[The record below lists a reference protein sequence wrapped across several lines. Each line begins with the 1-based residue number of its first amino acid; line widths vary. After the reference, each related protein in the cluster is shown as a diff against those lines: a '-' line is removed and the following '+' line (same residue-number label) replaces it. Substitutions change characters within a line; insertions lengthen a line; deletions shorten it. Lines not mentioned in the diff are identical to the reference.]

1 MKIGWE
7 GKETIN
13 PEETIRLGED
23 LSSYLERGDVLA
35 LVGDL
40 ASGKTTF
47 IQGLLI
53 GLNYAKSVT
62 SPTFTLI
69 NEYNAMYPVIHIDC
83 YREENLNRWIKVG
96 LYDYTNAENIVI
108 IEWAD
113 KISSLLPNDHI
124 QINFTH
130 KGQDKR
136 EITLKN

>member
-47 IQGLLI
+47 IQGMLI

-83 YREENLNRWIKVG
+83 YREEDLNRWIKVG